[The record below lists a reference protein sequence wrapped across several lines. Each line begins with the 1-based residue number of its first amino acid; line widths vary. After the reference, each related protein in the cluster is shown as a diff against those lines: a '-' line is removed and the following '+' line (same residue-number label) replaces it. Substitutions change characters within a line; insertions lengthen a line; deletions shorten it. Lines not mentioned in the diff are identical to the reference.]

1 MVHTGDANLR
11 DGHKQVVFKAK
22 GLDDI
27 TKSVRNEDHRKDE
40 RVKDLGGEAS
50 KERSQGGDKEPA
62 KTEKNPN
69 GVREKQGEHSVLE
82 PSKHSSGES
91 ARSSVLVRQ
100 AKTRNDSWTWQRRGL
115 C

>member
-40 RVKDLGGEAS
+40 RVKD
-50 KERSQGGDKEPA
+50 
-62 KTEKNPN
+62 
-69 GVREKQGEHSVLE
+69 
-82 PSKHSSGES
+82 
-91 ARSSVLVRQ
+91 
-100 AKTRNDSWTWQRRGL
+100 
-115 C
+115 